1 MDAIVR
7 RGPRSGWRARVL
19 GILAAV
25 LVALAILYA
34 WPDAKAP
41 RARYEG
47 HAGGPVASRTIFW
60 VGHSLLAYEDTHVEE
75 ARNVMATVEALA
87 TARGLGYEGF
97 DHTLW
102 GSPLSLAY
110 TGAPHGYERHEP
122 ELVARLSELH
132 ERGERYDTLVLTDT
146 VPIDAAREWEHT
158 SYYATRFACDLL
170 ERNPDARVYLYE
182 SWVPLQLTG
191 ERDDLGS
198 PAAWDW
204 LAAMRREAAS
214 YREVADEV
222 SSGSIVEPGRLGRL
236 LRWVREPAACR
247 LNRPVFVVPV
257 ATTFVALAERLLEE
271 RWEHAGRALS
281 IDDFFVNPMVD
292 WPEDWPRADVDPARA
307 EQIVAGLTPRHADEP
322 PDAIHP
328 SELGSYFAGLVHFA
342 TLYRRSPEGAPP
354 LGSGLSPETATR
366 LQRLVWDVVR
376 SDPRSGVVDEGE
388 RAE

>member
-1 MDAIVR
+1 LVR
-7 RGPRSGWRARVL
+7 EKLVRQTTRPRWRARIVGAL
-19 GILAAV
+19 GVAVAA
-25 LVALAILYA
+25 LVVLYA
-34 WPDAKAP
+34 WPLPKAP
-41 RARYEG
+41 EARYEG
-47 HAGGPVASRTIFW
+47 HAAGPADSRTIFW
-60 VGHSLLAYEDTHVEE
+60 VGHSLLAYEDTHVEGP
-75 ARNVMATVEALA
+75 RNVMATVEALA
-87 TARGLGYEGF
+87 DARGLGYAGF

-122 ELVARLSELH
+122 DFVARLSELR

-146 VPIDAAREWEHT
+146 VPIDAARRWEHT

-204 LAAMRREAAS
+204 LEAMRREASS

-222 SSGSIVEPGRLGRL
+222 SSGRLVEPGRLGRW
-236 LRWVREPAACR
+236 LRWLREPAACR
-247 LNRPVFVVPV
+247 PSRPVFVVPV
-257 ATTFVALAERLLEE
+257 ASTFVALAERLRAE
-271 RWEHAGRALS
+271 RWEHAGRALA
-281 IDDFFVNPMVD
+281 IDDFFVNPVVD
-292 WPEDWPRADVDPARA
+292 WPEDWPREDVDRVEA
-307 EQIVAGLTPRHADEP
+307 ERIVAGLTPRHADEP

-342 TLYRRSPEGAPP
+342 TLYRRSPEGSPP
-354 LGSGLSPETATR
+354 LASGLSPETAAR
-366 LQRLVWDVVR
+366 LQALVWDVVR
-376 SDPRSGVVDEGE
+376 RDPRTGVAGE
-388 RAE
+388 